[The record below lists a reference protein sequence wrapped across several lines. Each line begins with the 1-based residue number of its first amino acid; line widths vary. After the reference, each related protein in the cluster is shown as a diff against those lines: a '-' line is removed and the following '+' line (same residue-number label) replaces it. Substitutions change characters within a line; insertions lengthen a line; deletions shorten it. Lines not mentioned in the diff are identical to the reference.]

1 MMKPSLAIGART
13 KEAYLKTMLFQRSMT
28 RDPFLTDV
36 LAGETN
42 VTAKPG
48 VTCLDEHFP
57 TTAST
62 LPGVLEKHPT
72 LPF

>member
-1 MMKPSLAIGART
+1 MMKPNLAISALA
-13 KEAYLKTMLFQRSMT
+13 KEAYLKTTLFQRSMT
-28 RDPFLTDV
+28 HDTFLTEV
-36 LAGETN
+36 LARESE

-48 VTCLDEHFP
+48 VTCLDKHFP

>member
-1 MMKPSLAIGART
+1 MMKPSFAIGSRA
-13 KEAYLKTMLFQRSMT
+13 KEDYLKTILFQKSMT
-28 RDPFLTDV
+28 HDTFLTDV
-36 LAGETN
+36 LAWETN